1 MITDKLVANS
11 TIKVFKEREIRN
23 KFTSRVLPIQ
33 QKLSFI
39 DVSPRVEIKKKSK
52 LDFSF
57 KIKFVIKNLLSI
69 N

>member
-11 TIKVFKEREIRN
+11 TIKEREIRH
-23 KFTSRVLPIQ
+23 KFTLRVLPIQ

>member
-1 MITDKLVANS
+1 MITDKLVAFS
-11 TIKVFKEREIRN
+11 TIKVFKEREIRH

>member
-11 TIKVFKEREIRN
+11 TIKVLKEREIRN